1 MMMTHGLHNFMR
13 RGAAALAVM
22 AALLAG
28 ASGVRGQYRADH
40 IPAGPPVAVENP
52 SIQEKTGTLL
62 PLDATFTAADGKTV
76 KLGDI
81 FGHNK
86 PMIVSLVY
94 YSCPSLCGFNQQAL
108 VDAVLSGPRDLK
120 LGTDYD
126 IVIVS
131 IDPDDTPADS
141 AKKKEMYQAK
151 IGRGPTDPGLTYLT
165 GTEGNISA
173 LAEAIGFG
181 YKRNP
186 LPQGDKFLHSTGIFV
201 CTPEGR
207 VSQTI
212 LGLQYEPDQLHLALV
227 DASHGKLGRGLL
239 SIALGCGAMHFNPN
253 TGKYEHNPWF
263 YAGTAGGLLSMAC
276 VGVFL
281 AVMWRGEM
289 RGTRAREAM
298 EATGVRTG
306 EAAGEKAER
315 AGSGDGDVEE
325 GDGTRTG
332 KSGL

>member
-1 MMMTHGLHNFMR
+1 MAAVLHNLMK
-13 RGAAALAVM
+13 RGAAVM
-22 AALLAG
+22 TVAAALLAG
-28 ASGVRGQYRADH
+28 AGGAFGQYRVDH

-52 SIQEKTGTLL
+52 GIREKTGTLL
-62 PLDATFTAADGKTV
+62 PLDTTFTGSDGKAV
-76 KLGDI
+76 RLGDI
-81 FGHNK
+81 FGHDK
-86 PMIVSLVY
+86 PVIVSLVY

-108 VDAVLSGPRDLK
+108 VDAVLSGPRDLQ
-120 LGTDYD
+120 LGKDYD

-141 AKKKEMYQAK
+141 AKKKETYQAK
-151 IGRGPTDPGLTYLT
+151 IGRGPKDPGLTYLT
-165 GTEGNISA
+165 GTEPNISA
-173 LAEAIGFG
+173 LADAIGFD

-186 LPQGDKFLHSTGIFV
+186 MPQGDKYLHSTGIFV

-227 DASHGKLGRGLL
+227 DASHGKLGRGML
-239 SIALGCGAMHFNPN
+239 SFALGCGAMHFNPN

-289 RGTRAREAM
+289 RGARGKEAVQ
-298 EATGVRTG
+298 EAGPDGVEG
-306 EAAGEKAER
+306 GAGP
-315 AGSGDGDVEE
+315 GGGDVDKA
-325 GDGTRTG
+325 DGTRTG